1 MPKNEWHWEMTD
13 DELWIAFRDA
23 KNKKEIVRILAD
35 RNVTIAK
42 RVVDKLREIVAA
54 NGYPND
60 GLDHIPAIGRYS
72 NAEVDIIREMA
83 ASGASIEMIA
93 QKLDR
98 TPGSVDTW
106 MLRNR
111 VYPAAIAAV
120 GVVSP
125 SAAFAPAEP
134 TKIRVPQAVI
144 DALKARLGSMAGS
157 ISAMSSDQEA
167 IRAFLS
173 RCEAEPVEVDHE

>member
-1 MPKNEWHWEMTD
+1 MSKNEWHWEMTD

-23 KNKKEIVRILAD
+23 KSKKEIVRILAD
-35 RNVTIAK
+35 RNVTTAK

-54 NGYPND
+54 SGYIGD
-60 GLDHIPAIGRYS
+60 GLDHIHAIGRYS

-120 GVVSP
+120 SP
-125 SAAFAPAEP
+125 SATFAPAEP

-144 DALKARLGSMAGS
+144 DALKAWLGSMARS
-157 ISAMSSDQEA
+157 VSAVSSDQEA

-173 RCEAEPVEVDHE
+173 RCDAEPSEVEHE